1 MGRRWLDPQSA
12 ADLGKLDPEA
22 IERVRSEAWPDAAD
36 EDELHDALLW
46 LGFLT
51 GAEVERMAR
60 WPELMASLLVQRRV
74 AHLAREGAALW
85 LAGERAPPFAA
96 LYPQASPRPLS
107 APPAAAAA

>member
-60 WPELMASLLVQRRV
+60 WPELMASLLVQRRG
-74 AHLAREGAALW
+74 APPAREGAALG
-85 LAGERAPPFAA
+85 LAVGARPPFPGLAPP
-96 LYPQASPRPLS
+96 ASPR
-107 APPAAAAA
+107 